1 MRMSFAARF
10 RKAKEF
16 VIQGWV
22 QNTVQ
27 DFEFIN
33 GHRTMRV
40 CAIGAML
47 AADGNIPESSRLDEE
62 LGGLFARANCIG
74 NVGDIAAW
82 NDYGLRTQKEVVAA
96 FEKAAIEA
104 EKLEAEVAELMSA

>member
-22 QNTVQ
+22 QNTIQ

-33 GHRTMRV
+33 GHKTMRV

-47 AADGNIPESSRLDEE
+47 AADGNIPEQSRLDET
-62 LGGLFARANCIG
+62 LGGLFARANDIG
-74 NVGDIAAW
+74 TVGDIAAW
-82 NDYGLRTQKEVVAA
+82 NDYGLRTQKEVADA
-96 FEKAAIEA
+96 FEKAAVVA
-104 EKLEAEVAELMSA
+104 EKLEQSVLEPVA